1 MKICKI
7 YLRDFEQFQNV
18 DLDFTHPETGEPL
31 DKICFIG
38 SNGTGKSKILKLVN
52 WFFLKALPN
61 LLSHE
66 TGTAS
71 LIEGAKV
78 IFKVLHENTYY
89 LIFHFNRYTFLLRV
103 NNIDSEEEI
112 EISKNLFSLKNPSD
126 FNKSDLFK
134 KYTESTSYKEFLN
147 QFLFNDN
154 SNDLLIYSP
163 SEIDQSYIMGKDGVP
178 ETDVN
183 EAMSLIDNFSF
194 YHNVSPKTLRNFWT
208 ILIYYL
214 RKRQEEQDKYENLQ
228 ENLTKTKS
236 TLIGEFNAFNPR
248 VLENLA
254 KIWNKVLNKA
264 GLEFDYDGANN
275 PFQLKDNLIAYTRLI
290 NSKKIIHYNNLSLGI
305 KNFIFRLG
313 HIYSLYF
320 NRDIHRSIML
330 IDEPE
335 NGLFPDFLFDLMDT
349 YKNVVVDKRGQ
360 NNTQVF
366 FATHNPIVAAQFQP
380 YERVILEWKED
391 GSVKTSSGVAPE
403 GDDPNDLLK
412 KDFGI
417 RELMGSAGLEKW
429 EYYRSLKRKLKQSEE
444 IEDKMNIAS
453 EINKLGQLYNFPA

>member
-38 SNGTGKSKILKLVN
+38 GNGTGKSKLLRLVN

-66 TGTAS
+66 KGTAS

-78 IFKVLHENTYY
+78 IFKILHEDNYY

-103 NNIDSEEEI
+103 NNIDLAEEI
-112 EISKNLFSLKNPSD
+112 EINKNLFSLKNPSD
-126 FNKSDLFK
+126 FNTNDLFR
-134 KYTESTSYKEFLN
+134 KYTKSTLDKEFLDK
-147 QFLFNDN
+147 FLFNDN

-194 YHNVSPKTLRNFWT
+194 YHDVSPKTLRNFWT

-236 TLIGEFNAFNPR
+236 TLIGEFNVFNPR

-349 YKNVVVDKRGQ
+349 YKNVIVDKRGQ

-391 GSVKTSSGVAPE
+391 GSVAAKKGFSPI
-403 GDDPNDLLK
+403 GDDPNDILSNDFELKDLMGPDGMQKWEEYISLK
-412 KDFGI
+412 KKLAKSTED
-417 RELMGSAGLEKW
+417 SAKSQLIH
-429 EYYRSLKRKLKQSEE
+429 E
-444 IEDKMNIAS
+444 IEKIGS
-453 EINKLGQLYNFPA
+453 LYNFN